1 MTLPWQVTYAI
12 HGVLLVF
19 QTVTVVWLLLIAF
32 TDRVQRMPKGHIF
45 SLEVIALGLFWSA
58 VHNLHFVMTGTPW
71 INGLPEA
78 RYLTEVGLFMLTLK
92 TMLMVADKRIQLNNP
107 AANDCPA
114 PVRDKRTGRFTKRQ
128 NQKGKP

>member
-1 MTLPWQVTYAI
+1 MTLPWELTYTI

-58 VHNLHFVMTGTPW
+58 VHNLHFIMTGTPW

-107 AANDCPA
+107 AATDCPP

-128 NQKGKP
+128 KVKP